1 MTITPVSTNRRAFLA
16 LVGIGAG
23 AALGAGR
30 RHLVGLPTPKR
41 LRPPGARSEADF
53 LAACIRC
60 GQCVIACPPDAL
72 RLADLEDG
80 IAAGAPLFDSRENP
94 CNLCA
99 GEDELHCIAV
109 CPTTAL
115 NALDDRADARIG
127 TAAIDSERCFAWND
141 TVCRACWHACPY
153 PNSAITLDWKSR
165 PQIVADACTG
175 CGLCDHACLTEPSS
189 IRIAPFGVGVDA

>member
-1 MTITPVSTNRRAFLA
+1 MVEAQTVPSRRGFLA
-16 LVGIGAG
+16 LIGLGAG

-30 RHLVGLPTPKR
+30 RYFIGPPVPSR
-41 LRPPGARSEADF
+41 LRPPGARDEADF

-72 RLADLEDG
+72 QLADLGDG
-80 IAAGAPLFDSRENP
+80 HAAGAPFFDSRANP

-99 GEDELHCIAV
+99 GEDQLRCIES

-115 NALDDRADARIG
+115 HELPERAQARIG
-127 TAAIDSERCFAWND
+127 VAVIDEARCFAWQN

-153 PNSAITLDWKSR
+153 PNVAITLDWKSR
-165 PQIVADACTG
+165 PQIVAEACTG

-189 IRIAPFGVGVDA
+189 IRIAPFGTGASA